1 MKIVKVLNNNLVL
14 AEDDQGNEVIVGGKA
29 IGYDGKVGEKI
40 KEEKIQKIY
49 VLDNK
54 NDTKEYVKL
63 IENTPQI
70 YVDITQKIIKD
81 ANEILQGKLHDQ
93 IFIILIDHISFAIQR
108 YNEHVVI
115 QNRLLWEV
123 KKFYHKEFSI
133 GKDSVNYINK
143 TLGIE
148 LPEEEAGN
156 IAFHLVN
163 AQSDEQNMNNI
174 VREVKMV
181 KDILAIVQY
190 HFTNNIDEDSLD
202 YTRFITHLQ
211 FFAHRLI
218 EDKLMES
225 EDDFLFLQIVNKY
238 EKEYECTKKIGAYI
252 NKIVNI
258 NLSKDELIYL
268 TIYISRI
275 VK

>member
-1 MKIVKVLNNNLVL
+1 MKIIKVLNNNLAL

-29 IGYDGKVGEKI
+29 IGYDGKIGEKI

-63 IENTPQI
+63 IENTPQKYI
-70 YVDITQKIIKD
+70 DITQKIIKD

-93 IFIILIDHISFAIQR
+93 IFIILIDHINFAIQR

-133 GKDSVNYINK
+133 GKDSVDYINK
-143 TLGIE
+143 TLGIQ

-163 AQSDEQNMNNI
+163 AQSDERDMNSI

-181 KDILAIVQY
+181 KDILAIV
-190 HFTNNIDEDSLD
+190 
-202 YTRFITHLQ
+202 
-211 FFAHRLI
+211 
-218 EDKLMES
+218 
-225 EDDFLFLQIVNKY
+225 
-238 EKEYECTKKIGAYI
+238 
-252 NKIVNI
+252 
-258 NLSKDELIYL
+258 
-268 TIYISRI
+268 
-275 VK
+275 